1 MSLIGQIGGVPLF
14 TTVQEALAWGA
25 ANGMSGYHP
34 HNLNGQQGF
43 MGGANHQTA
52 TGMPMNSNAPQQQPQ
67 NFRRSDGIRPN
78 RPTTTVR
85 SRNSNISSSSSSSSG
100 GGGGY

>member
-14 TTVQEALAWGA
+14 TTIQEALAWGA
-25 ANGMSGYHP
+25 ARGMAGYHK

-43 MGGANHQTA
+43 MGGANHQQA
-52 TGMPMNSNAPQQQPQ
+52 TRMPTNSSAPQQRTQVVV
-67 NFRRSDGIRPN
+67 RPN

-85 SRNSNISSSSSSSSG
+85 SSNRSSSSSG
-100 GGGGY
+100 SSGSGGGY